1 MYTGMIG
8 MDILEWKISMGVAD
22 IISLLGGVAMFLF
35 GMALMGDALKRVA
48 GNKLELILWRLSNTP
63 LKGVL
68 LGTGVTAVV
77 QSSSATT
84 VMVVGFV
91 NSGMMTVRQ
100 AIGVIMGANIGT
112 SVTAWVLCLSM
123 LGGMN
128 NGWISLLS
136 TSTLTAIVAL
146 VGILIRMISK
156 SQSKRHFG
164 EILLGFA
171 VLMYGMQAMAAA
183 VAPLSESA
191 KFGSVLS
198 AFENPAIGILAGI
211 VVTAVLQSAS
221 ASVGVLQSLTITG
234 AISYA
239 TTLPLIM
246 GIGIGAS
253 VPVLFSAIGANRDG
267 KRTSLLYLVINVF
280 GTLICSGLFYG
291 LTLFIDFPFMNTTAS
306 SVGVAFI
313 NSLYRVAMVVVLFP
327 FVGQLERFARFLVR
341 DDADEKGREDDGVL
355 YDNLEERF
363 ITHPALAVEQSR
375 LAMCDMAD
383 KVKENL
389 TLAISLLGKY
399 NKSTHD
405 SVIATENI
413 IDTYEDKLGTYLV
426 RITGREMG
434 DMQNKNVSR
443 FLHTISDFER
453 IGDHAMNLA
462 KAANEISRKHIEF
475 THDAEHELKTITN
488 AVMEI
493 VSISFS
499 SFENDDVALA
509 YRVEP
514 LEEMIDILC
523 DKAKHNHVERV
534 RAGEC
539 TLEHGFVFNDMITDL
554 ERIADH
560 CSNIGVAMI
569 ELESNLFDTH
579 EYLTNLKKLKT
590 STFSSYFD
598 EYERKYGF

>member
-1 MYTGMIG
+1 
-8 MDILEWKISMGVAD
+8 MGVGD
-22 IISLLGGVAMFLF
+22 IIALLGGVAMFLF

-63 LKGVL
+63 VKGVL

-112 SVTAWVLCLSM
+112 SVTGWVLCLSM
-123 LGGMN
+123 LDGMQH
-128 NGWISLLS
+128 GWITLLS

-146 VGILIRMISK
+146 VGILLRMICK
-156 SQSKRHFG
+156 SQTKRHVG
-164 EILLGFA
+164 DILLGFA
-171 VLMYGMQAMAAA
+171 VLMYGMQAMSAA
-183 VAPLSESA
+183 VGPLSGSD
-191 KFGSVLS
+191 KFGSILAS
-198 AFENPAIGILAGI
+198 FENPAIGILVGI
-211 VVTAVLQSAS
+211 LVTAVLQSAS
-221 ASVGVLQSLTITG
+221 ASVGILQSLTITG

-253 VPVLFSAIGANRDG
+253 VPVLLSAIGANRDG
-267 KRTSLLYLVINVF
+267 KRTSLIYLVVNVF
-280 GTLICSGLFYG
+280 GTLICSGIFYG
-291 LTLFIDFPFMNTTAS
+291 LALFIKFPFLTAS
-306 SVGVAFI
+306 ADSVGVALI
-313 NSLYRVAMVVVLFP
+313 NSLYRVAMVLVLFP
-327 FVGQLERFARFLVR
+327 FIGLLEKFSHILVP
-341 DDADEKGREDDGVL
+341 DKNGEKAADDGVTFG
-355 YDNLEERF
+355 NLEERF

-375 LAMCDMAD
+375 LAMCDMAN
-383 KVKENL
+383 KVKDNL
-389 TLAISLLGKY
+389 SLAISLLKKY
-399 NKSTHD
+399 SRDGHD
-405 SVIATENI
+405 KITSTENI
-413 IDTYEDKLGTYLV
+413 IDTYEDRIGTYLV
-426 RITGREMG
+426 RITGRELG
-434 DMQNKNVSR
+434 EKQNKDVSR
-443 FLHTISDFER
+443 FLHTVSDFER
-453 IGDHAMNLA
+453 IGDHAVNLA
-462 KAANEISRKHIEF
+462 KAANEINRKHIEF
-475 THDAEHELKTITN
+475 TAGAGHELHIIAA
-488 AVMEI
+488 AVTEI
-493 VSISFS
+493 VDISFS
-499 SFENDDVALA
+499 SFENDDVQLA

-539 TLEHGFVFNDMITDL
+539 TLEHGFVFNDMITDF

-579 EYLTNLKKLKT
+579 EYLTNLKHLKT
-590 STFSSYFD
+590 ATFSRYFD
-598 EYERKYGF
+598 EYEKKYEF

>member
-1 MYTGMIG
+1 
-8 MDILEWKISMGVAD
+8 MGVAD
-22 IISLLGGVAMFLF
+22 IIALLGGVAMFLF

-63 LKGVL
+63 MKGVL

-112 SVTAWVLCLSM
+112 SVTGWVLCLSM
-123 LGGMN
+123 LGAMDQ
-128 NGWISLLS
+128 GWISLLS

-146 VGILIRMISK
+146 AGILIRMICK
-156 SQSKRHFG
+156 SQTKRHLG
-164 EILLGFA
+164 DIMLGFA
-171 VLMYGMQAMAAA
+171 VLMYGMQAMSAA
-183 VAPLSESA
+183 VEPLSESA
-191 KFGSVLS
+191 EFGSVLS
-198 AFENPAIGILAGI
+198 TFENPAVGILVGI
-211 VVTAVLQSAS
+211 IVTAVLQSAS

-234 AISYA
+234 VISYA

-291 LTLFIDFPFMNTTAS
+291 LTLFVNFPFMNAAAS

-313 NSLYRVAMVVVLFP
+313 NSLYRIAMVAVLFP
-327 FVGQLERFARFLVR
+327 FVRQLERFAHFIVR
-341 DDADEKGREDDGVL
+341 DDATEGEHDDGAL
-355 YDNLEERF
+355 FANLEERF
-363 ITHPALAVEQSR
+363 IAHPALAVEQSR

-399 NKSTHD
+399 NKNTHD
-405 SVIATENI
+405 SVTATENI

-434 DMQNKNVSR
+434 EMQNKNVSR

-453 IGDHAMNLA
+453 IGDHAVNLA

-475 THDAEHELKTITN
+475 THGAAHELKIITD

-493 VSISFS
+493 VTISFS
-499 SFENDDVALA
+499 SFENDDVSLA

-534 RAGEC
+534 RSGEC

-569 ELESNLFDTH
+569 ELDANLFDTH
-579 EYLTNLKKLKT
+579 EYLTNLYKLKT
-590 STFSSYFD
+590 STFSRYFN
-598 EYERKYGF
+598 EYEKKYDF

>member
-1 MYTGMIG
+1 MELSG
-8 MDILEWKISMGVAD
+8 
-22 IISLLGGVAMFLF
+22 IIALLGGVAMFLF
-35 GMALMGDALKRVA
+35 GMAIMGDSLKRVA

-63 LKGVL
+63 MKGVL

-112 SVTAWVLCLSM
+112 SVTGWVLCLS
-123 LGGMN
+123 LIGGMN
-128 NGWISLLS
+128 SGWISLFS
-136 TSTLTAIVAL
+136 TSTLTALVAL
-146 VGILIRMISK
+146 AGILLRMICK
-156 SQSKRHFG
+156 SQTKRHVG
-164 EILLGFA
+164 DILLGFA
-171 VLMYGMQAMAAA
+171 VLMYGMQTMAAA
-183 VAPLSESA
+183 VEPLSESE
-191 KFGSVLS
+191 KFVSILS
-198 AFENPAIGILAGI
+198 TFGNPVVGILVGI
-211 VVTAVLQSAS
+211 VFTSVLQSAS
-221 ASVGVLQSLTITG
+221 ATVGILQSLTITG

-267 KRTSLLYLVINVF
+267 KRTSLIYLVINIF
-280 GTLICSGLFYG
+280 GTLICSVLFYG
-291 LTLFIDFPFMNTTAS
+291 LTLFFNFPFMTETAS

-313 NSLYRVAMVVVLFP
+313 NSLYRVAMVAVLFP
-327 FVGQLERFARFLVR
+327 FVKQLERFARFIVR
-341 DDADEKGREDDGVL
+341 DDESETKSTEDGAL
-355 YDNLEERF
+355 FESLEERF
-363 ITHPALAVEQSR
+363 IAHPALAVEQSR

-389 TLAISLLGKY
+389 TVAISLLHKY
-399 NKSTHD
+399 SKSSHD
-405 SVIATENI
+405 SVTATENI

-426 RITGREMG
+426 RITGREMSE
-434 DMQNKNVSR
+434 MQNKNVSR

-453 IGDHAMNLA
+453 IGDHAVNLA
-462 KAANEISRKHIEF
+462 KAASEINRKHIEF
-475 THDAEHELKTITN
+475 TAGAEQELGNITN

-499 SFENDDVALA
+499 SFENDEVSAA

-514 LEEMIDILC
+514 LEELIDILC

-539 TLEHGFVFNDMITDL
+539 TLEHGFVFNDMITDF

-569 ELESNLFDTH
+569 ELEANLFDTH
-579 EYLTNLKKLKT
+579 EYLTNLKQIKT
-590 STFSSYFD
+590 ATFSRYFD
-598 EYERKYGF
+598 EYEEKYGF

>member
-1 MYTGMIG
+1 MQ
-8 MDILEWKISMGVAD
+8 VAD
-22 IISLLGGVAMFLF
+22 IIALLGGIAMFLF

-48 GNKLELILWRLSNTP
+48 GNKLELVLWRLSNTP

-112 SVTAWVLCLSM
+112 SVTGWVLSLSM
-123 LGGMN
+123 LDGMK
-128 NGWISLLS
+128 NGWISLFS
-136 TSTLTAIVAL
+136 TATLTAIVAL
-146 VGILIRMISK
+146 AGIILRMFCK
-156 SQSKRHFG
+156 SQTKRHVG
-164 EILLGFA
+164 EIMLGFA

-183 VAPLSESA
+183 VEPLSESER
-191 KFGSVLS
+191 FVSVLS
-198 AFENPAIGILAGI
+198 TFENPAIGILVGI
-211 VVTAVLQSAS
+211 AVTAILQSAS
-221 ASVGVLQSLTITG
+221 ASVGILQSLTITG

-253 VPVLFSAIGANRDG
+253 VPVLLSAIGANRDG
-267 KRTSLLYLVINVF
+267 KRTSLIYLVINVF
-280 GTLICSGLFYG
+280 GTLICSGVFYG
-291 LTLFIDFPFMNTTAS
+291 INVFAEFAFMTAPAS
-306 SVGVAFI
+306 SVGIAFI
-313 NSLYRVAMVVVLFP
+313 NSLYRVAMVAALFP
-327 FVGQLERFARFLVR
+327 FVGMLERFSKFLVHG
-341 DDADEKGREDDGVL
+341 DGSEEKPDDGAL
-355 YDNLEERF
+355 FDSLEERF
-363 ITHPALAVEQSR
+363 IAHPALAVEQSR
-375 LAMCDMAD
+375 LAMCDMAE

-389 TLAISLLGKY
+389 TLAIALLHKY
-399 NKSTHD
+399 NKGEHD
-405 SVIATENI
+405 IVTATENI
-413 IDTYEDKLGTYLV
+413 IDKYEDKLGTYLV
-426 RITGREMG
+426 RITGRDIGE
-434 DMQNKNVSR
+434 MQNKNVSR
-443 FLHTISDFER
+443 FLHTMSDFER
-453 IGDHAMNLA
+453 IGDHAVNLA

-475 THDAEHELKTITN
+475 TPGAEHELKMITD

-493 VSISFS
+493 VTLSFS
-499 SFENDDVALA
+499 SFENDDVSLA

-534 RAGEC
+534 RSGEC
-539 TLEHGFVFNDMITDL
+539 TLEHGFVFNDMITDF
-554 ERIADH
+554 ERVADH

-579 EYLTNLKKLKT
+579 EYLENLRRLKT
-590 STFSSYFD
+590 ATFSRYFD
-598 EYERKYGF
+598 EYEKKYGF